1 VNLAIALVIATMFG
15 VGATLLLKPDL
26 LRVVIGLVL
35 VSNAAS
41 LAVISSG
48 LTRGGAVI
56 EPLDAGEP
64 VGDPLA
70 QAMTLTAIVI
80 GFAVTA
86 LLLAMAYRVYVTTR
100 SVDLD
105 ELSRAEQ
112 DAEDATVREN
122 AEQDEEFA
130 HELGEE
136 EAPTR

>member
-1 VNLAIALVIATMFG
+1 
-15 VGATLLLKPDL
+15 
-26 LRVVIGLVL
+26 
-35 VSNAAS
+35 
-41 LAVISSG
+41 
-48 LTRGGAVI
+48 
-56 EPLDAGEP
+56 
-64 VGDPLA
+64 
-70 QAMTLTAIVI
+70 MTLTAIVI